1 MRRSILQGCRITSKK
16 GSCQGH
22 QTITKTFRLAM
33 SLFEVNIS
41 NKTSF
46 KSHHHKISL
55 RKRAWRRILLPLN
68 RNLLLPWIK
77 RENQFK
83 KVFTTISCKWT
94 QIKTI
99 GSTHMN
105 KGELNNNSKP
115 KWLKKCNQE
124 HHTKMNNRLCHC
136 KWILH
141 MIWRMEGFSTRRK
154 SKQLKVIWCW
164 MSRLNSQRDQF
175 MTAMSNVWGLN
186 TSTVKRPEA
195 SSLTRMPTRVKADLI
210 VAQLKKPKLDLII
223 IKCFKTYL

>member
-1 MRRSILQGCRITSKK
+1 MSWTWQKMIKMTIEFIMLITISSENNKDPKHIVKLMNKRKVLRSMRRSILQGCRITSKK

-83 KVFTTISCKWT
+83 KVFTTISCK
-94 QIKTI
+94 
-99 GSTHMN
+99 
-105 KGELNNNSKP
+105 
-115 KWLKKCNQE
+115 
-124 HHTKMNNRLCHC
+124 
-136 KWILH
+136 
-141 MIWRMEGFSTRRK
+141 
-154 SKQLKVIWCW
+154 
-164 MSRLNSQRDQF
+164 
-175 MTAMSNVWGLN
+175 
-186 TSTVKRPEA
+186 
-195 SSLTRMPTRVKADLI
+195 
-210 VAQLKKPKLDLII
+210 
-223 IKCFKTYL
+223 